1 MDRMLVNCLL
11 LCFLIGS
18 ILQGSLC
25 DTDNNSNSTDDDASN
40 EDSSAT
46 LDIKGIKSVQS
57 AINGTDTNDKGTD
70 TNDKDST
77 VSLDSEEIE
86 YVQNAINGTDTNDKD
101 NSFVVVENVHQ
112 YQENVTLDPN
122 TAHPLLKLSGD
133 LQSVSL
139 GSSRQDLDNNTDR
152 FDSDPCV
159 LGSTGYTSGKHFF
172 KTSGDGGF
180 LVGFAAVSVPRKGPL
195 VLSSDA
201 GIFAYPRAMGDTP
214 DVVGT
219 LLDCDQDQVLF
230 YDESSNEVVSN
241 LRMPNGC
248 SEEMR
253 PFFFIAV
260 GELVVS

>member
-1 MDRMLVNCLL
+1 MGLAGSANSARNNLCTAGSLSPVCQQKELYLMDRMLANCLL

-25 DTDNNSNSTDDDASN
+25 DT
-40 EDSSAT
+40 
-46 LDIKGIKSVQS
+46 
-57 AINGTDTNDKGTD
+57 GTDTND
-70 TNDKDST
+70 
-77 VSLDSEEIE
+77 
-86 YVQNAINGTDTNDKD
+86 AD

-112 YQENVTLDPN
+112 YQEIVTLDPN
-122 TAHPLLKLSGD
+122 TAHPLLNLSDD

-139 GSSRQDLDNNTDR
+139 GSSRQDLDNNADR

-180 LVGFAAVSVPRKGPL
+180 LVGFAAVSVPRKGLL

-214 DVVGT
+214 DVIGS
-219 LLDCDQDQVLF
+219 LLDCDQEQVLF
-230 YDESSNEVVSN
+230 YNEISNEVVSN

-248 SEEMR
+248 REEMR
-253 PFFFIAV
+253 PFFFLAV